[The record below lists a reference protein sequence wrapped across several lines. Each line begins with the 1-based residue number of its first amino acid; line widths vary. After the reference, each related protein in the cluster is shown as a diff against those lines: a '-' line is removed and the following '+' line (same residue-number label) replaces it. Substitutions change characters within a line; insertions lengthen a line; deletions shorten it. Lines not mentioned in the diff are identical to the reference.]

1 MNNVTNFSSSANPEQ
16 KKAITTTEGPVL
28 IIAGPGSGKTFT
40 LVERILNLI
49 QNHNVEPNSLFVV
62 TFTEKAA
69 QELTT
74 RISNRLLDLGI
85 RFNLNE
91 MFLGTFHSICLRII
105 EEYREYSRLKRS
117 FILMDQFDQQYFL
130 YQNLK
135 RFREV
140 ENIDQLWGSEMT
152 PTWAKSEN
160 LLSWINKVTE
170 EAIDHQRLIESN
182 DEALIALGEVYSVYQ
197 GMLNEHNAL
206 DFSTI
211 QLEALNL
218 LRNHPAVLVDLQA
231 KIQYLMVDEYQDT
244 NTIQEM
250 ILKLLMGEKQ
260 NLCVVGDDDQ
270 ALYRFR
276 GATIR
281 NILQFADNF
290 EEGKCKQI
298 RLVTNYR
305 SHPDIISF
313 YNNWMN
319 DHTWEINEQI
329 YRYDKKILPREDNFD
344 EGPAVVKALAMEGAE
359 WSDEVYDFLTELKA
373 NGKLTDW
380 NQVAFLFRSVKN
392 EKVKD
397 LATGLEKK
405 GIPVYSPRANL
416 FFEREEVRLM
426 LGALLMVFPQY
437 RSIRAPKEGVTME
450 IWSYYD
456 HECLKPFIE
465 LLKLPE
471 QADLLKWCQTTAK
484 SHLSLSK
491 NADYAF
497 SGLFYELLQFPLFS
511 KYLDEDSNNPRA
523 QRNLAT
529 FSQLIGKFEYL
540 HRISVLNP
548 KYIEDNL
555 RSLFNQ
561 FFKFLK
567 EGGIDEYEDVSE
579 YAPSGHVSFL
589 TIHQS
594 KGLEFPVVMVGS
606 LGSSPRKQY
615 KDLDEVLEQ
624 GYLNRQSFE
633 PLEAT
638 KYFDF
643 WRLYYTA
650 YSRAQNLL
658 VLTDQEKSGH
668 GKTPSKHF
676 ERYLEK
682 VKEWREV
689 KESLNNMSFELVK
702 DVNIKNEYAFTS
714 HITLFETCA
723 EQYRFFK
730 ELEFAP
736 IKASPMLFGTLVHE
750 TLEDIHKAALRD
762 EAHLITRENIEGWF
776 FDNYRNLSNRERM
789 FLAESSQR
797 AALSHVMR
805 YVDRKNGNW
814 SDIQDCEVDISLVK
828 DQYILKGSVDLIKGE
843 NGTVEIVD
851 FKSEKK
857 PDMEKDTSRIEH
869 HRKQLEV
876 YAHLVEERTG
886 QKVSK
891 MHLYFTGEDS
901 GLPTISFQK
910 NSGSIDKTIETF
922 DGIVERIEKKDFS
935 ITARPDKT
943 CVDCDMKAYCDRK
956 NWIFKGK

>member
-1 MNNVTNFSSSANPEQ
+1 M
-16 KKAITTTEGPVL
+16 ITTNIEQQEAIDHVNGPLL
-28 IIAGPGSGKTFT
+28 IIAGPGSGKTYT
-40 LVERILNLI
+40 LVERIVKLI
-49 QNHNVEPNSLFVV
+49 QKSVFEPQSLLVV

-74 RISNRLLDLGI
+74 RISNRLLDLEI
-85 RFNLNE
+85 KFNLNE

-105 EEYREYSRLKRS
+105 EDYREYSRLKRS
-117 FILMDQFDQQYFL
+117 FVLMDQFDQQYFL

-135 RFREV
+135 RFSEIK
-140 ENIDQLWGSEMT
+140 NIDQLWGSDMT

-160 LLSWINKVTE
+160 LLSWLNKVTE
-170 EAIDHQRLIESN
+170 EAINNQRLIESN
-182 DEALIALGEVYSVYQ
+182 DEALIALGDAYSQYQ
-197 GMLNEHNAL
+197 EMLNEHNAL

-218 LRNHPAVLVDLQA
+218 LRSHPAVLNDLQS

-305 SHPDIISF
+305 SHPDIIHF

-319 DHTWEINEQI
+319 DHAWEINDQV
-329 YRYDKKILPREDNFD
+329 YRYDKTILPRDHDFE
-344 EGPAVVKALAMEGAE
+344 EGPAVVKALAMEGSE
-359 WSDEVYDFLTELKA
+359 WVDEVYELLTELRN

-397 LATGLEKK
+397 LATELEKK

-426 LGALLMVFPQY
+426 IGALLMVFPQF
-437 RSIRAPKEGVTME
+437 RSIRAPKEGVE
-450 IWSYYD
+450 IKIWSYYD

-465 LLKLPE
+465 LLKQPE
-471 QADLLKWCQTTAK
+471 QADLLHWCQVTAK
-484 SHLSLSK
+484 KHLSLSK

-511 KYLDEDSNNPRA
+511 KYLDEESSNPRA

-548 KYIEDNL
+548 KYLNDNL

-567 EGGIDEYEDVSE
+567 EGGIDEYEDASE

-606 LGSSPRKQY
+606 LGSSPRKQF

-676 ERYLEK
+676 ERYLQEIK
-682 VKEWREV
+682 DWKEY
-689 KESLNNMSFELVK
+689 KNALCNLTFDQVK

-714 HITLFETCA
+714 HITLYETCA

-750 TLEDIHKAALRD
+750 TLEDIHKAALRG
-762 EAHLITRENIEGWF
+762 ESHLITRENIEGWF
-776 FDNYRNLSNRERM
+776 FDNYHNLSNRERI

-797 AALSHVMR
+797 AALGHVMR
-805 YVDRKNGNW
+805 YVDRKHGNW
-814 SDIQDCEVDISLVK
+814 SDIQECEVDISLVK

-843 NGTVEIVD
+843 AGTVEIVD

-857 PDMEKDTSRIEH
+857 PDMEKDAKRIEH
-869 HRKQLEV
+869 HRHQLEV

-886 QKVSK
+886 QKVSR
-891 MHLYFTGEDS
+891 MHLYFTGEES
-901 GLPTISFQK
+901 GLPTISFPK
-910 NSGSIDKTIETF
+910 NSGATDKTIETF

-935 ITARPDKT
+935 IAERPDKT

-956 NWIFKGK
+956 NWMFKGK